1 MGNQTKG
8 PELKVVEQKKE
19 KEKPD
24 YYPFRFRSTG
34 LGKTVLQGQP
44 IGIEVIGD
52 MLVLKIQATIPV
64 QWQIRAALTFRGLLE
79 VLKMALKPS
88 VIKFVL
94 FGFKTLKNPNL
105 TDEF

>member
-1 MGNQTKG
+1 MDNQAMVT
-8 PELKVVEQKKE
+8 ELKVAEQKKE
-19 KEKPD
+19 EKKPD

-44 IGIEVIGD
+44 IGIEVVGD
-52 MLVLKIQATIPV
+52 MLVLHVQATIPV

-79 VLKMALKPS
+79 VVKLALKPS

-94 FGFKTLKNPNL
+94 LGFKTLKNPNL